1 MLNKRVQIVSL
12 KLYHYL
18 IHMIV
23 VIRYIPNIVVKYQ
36 TSSQIIDFEIYI
48 INNVDKKTFKWNK
61 TLQMRLQV
69 LQNKMDIFFLG
80 TWKALSTCLIVIFS
94 SSSIFKAAVTLS
106 CGHSLFFSST
116 SDMFFF
122 FLYIE
127 TKEGKKKEFQSHK
140 MFL

>member
-61 TLQMRLQV
+61 TFKCV
-69 LQNKMDIFFLG
+69 CKYCK
-80 TWKALSTCLIVIFS
+80 TKWIFS
-94 SSSIFKAAVTLS
+94 
-106 CGHSLFFSST
+106 
-116 SDMFFF
+116 
-122 FLYIE
+122 FLE
-127 TKEGKKKEFQSHK
+127 RGKLYRPAS
-140 MFL
+140 